1 MLACR
6 QAGADDLRSSLQA
19 RERLGSTAIGH
30 GIAIPHGRSST
41 LEAPRGALLRLE
53 PAVDF
58 NAGRWPGGRSGI
70 RDGRARSL
78 HPPAPDA
85 AVGAGRTLFR
95 RTDFR
100 AALRSA
106 PDAQAMRTLLLD
118 EATITRKPRM
128 TTSIT
133 ARELFDQQKDK
144 LALRWLAGL
153 KGDQRMLEAV
163 DTIARRPSLAG
174 YLNAIYPNK
183 VQILGSE
190 ELAWLDSLDSRQR
203 WETIEKIIQYRP
215 LALVISKNQS
225 CPEDLRDAAEESE
238 TPLWISP
245 KRGHELLNHLSYHMA
260 RTLAPR
266 VTLHGV
272 FMEIYSIG
280 VLITGE
286 AGSGKSELALELLSR
301 GHRLVAD
308 DAPEFTQIAPDVLDG
323 TCPELL
329 QDLLEVRGLGVLNV
343 RDMFGDTAVKK
354 NKYLRLIVH
363 LTRPMTEPNPH
374 GYERLTGDS
383 GSRHVLDLDVP
394 LITLPVMP
402 GRNLAVLTEAA
413 TRLHILRTKGID
425 PAAMFIARH
434 SNLLER
440 SSP

>member
-1 MLACR
+1 MR
-6 QAGADDLRSSLQA
+6 
-19 RERLGSTAIGH
+19 
-30 GIAIPHGRSST
+30 
-41 LEAPRGALLRLE
+41 
-53 PAVDF
+53 
-58 NAGRWPGGRSGI
+58 NA
-70 RDGRARSL
+70 
-78 HPPAPDA
+78 
-85 AVGAGRTLFR
+85 
-95 RTDFR
+95 
-100 AALRSA
+100 
-106 PDAQAMRTLLLD
+106 
-118 EATITRKPRM
+118 
-128 TTSIT
+128 SIT
-133 ARELFDQQKDK
+133 ARELFDQLQEK
-144 LALRWLAGL
+144 LGLRWLAGQ
-153 KGDQRMLEAV
+153 GGGNRSIESG

-174 YLNAIYPNK
+174 YLNAVYPNK

-190 ELAWLDSLDSRQR
+190 ELAWLDSLDARLR
-203 WETIEKIIQYRP
+203 WETIEKIVQFRP

-225 CPEDLRDAAEESE
+225 CPEDLRNAAEESA
-238 TPLWISP
+238 TPLWVAP
-245 KRGHELLNHLSYHMA
+245 RRGHELLNHLSYHLA

-343 RDMFGDTAVKK
+343 REMFGDTAVKK

-363 LTRPMTEPNPH
+363 LTKPMTEPSPH

-383 GSRHVLDLDVP
+383 GTRHVLDLDVP

-440 SSP
+440 SSS

>member
-1 MLACR
+1 MR
-6 QAGADDLRSSLQA
+6 
-19 RERLGSTAIGH
+19 
-30 GIAIPHGRSST
+30 
-41 LEAPRGALLRLE
+41 
-53 PAVDF
+53 
-58 NAGRWPGGRSGI
+58 NA
-70 RDGRARSL
+70 
-78 HPPAPDA
+78 
-85 AVGAGRTLFR
+85 
-95 RTDFR
+95 
-100 AALRSA
+100 
-106 PDAQAMRTLLLD
+106 
-118 EATITRKPRM
+118 
-128 TTSIT
+128 SIT
-133 ARELFDQQKDK
+133 ARELFDQLQEK
-144 LALRWLAGL
+144 LGLRWLAGQ
-153 KGDQRMLEAV
+153 GGGNRSIESG

-174 YLNAIYPNK
+174 YLNAVYPNK

-190 ELAWLDSLDSRQR
+190 ELAWLDSLDARLR
-203 WETIEKIIQYRP
+203 WETIEKIVQFRP

-225 CPEDLRDAAEESE
+225 CPEDLRNAAEESA
-238 TPLWISP
+238 TPLWVAP
-245 KRGHELLNHLSYHMA
+245 KRGHELLNHLSYHLA

-343 RDMFGDTAVKK
+343 REMFGDTAVKK

-363 LTRPMTEPNPH
+363 LTKPMTEPSPH

-383 GSRHVLDLDVP
+383 GTRHVLDLDVP

-440 SSP
+440 TAP

>member
-1 MLACR
+1 MN
-6 QAGADDLRSSLQA
+6 
-19 RERLGSTAIGH
+19 E
-30 GIAIPHGRSST
+30 
-41 LEAPRGALLRLE
+41 
-53 PAVDF
+53 
-58 NAGRWPGGRSGI
+58 
-70 RDGRARSL
+70 
-78 HPPAPDA
+78 
-85 AVGAGRTLFR
+85 
-95 RTDFR
+95 
-100 AALRSA
+100 
-106 PDAQAMRTLLLD
+106 
-118 EATITRKPRM
+118 
-128 TTSIT
+128 SIT
-133 ARELFDQQKDK
+133 ANDLFDQQKER
-144 LALRWLAGL
+144 LSLRWLAGR
-153 KGDQRMLEAV
+153 KGANRELSPG
-163 DTIARRPSLAG
+163 DTTARRPSLAG
-174 YLNAIYPNK
+174 YLNTIYPNK

-190 ELAWLDSLDSRQR
+190 ELSWMDSLDSRQR
-203 WETIEKIIQYRP
+203 WETIQRIVQYRP

-225 CPEDLRDAAEESE
+225 CPEDLRDAAEESD
-238 TPLWISP
+238 TPLWTSP
-245 KRGHELLNHLSYHMA
+245 NRGHELLNHLSYHLA

-383 GSRHVLDLDVP
+383 GTRHVLDLDVP

-402 GRNLAVLTEAA
+402 GRNLAVLAEAA

-440 SSP
+440 SVP

>member
-1 MLACR
+1 M
-6 QAGADDLRSSLQA
+6 
-19 RERLGSTAIGH
+19 
-30 GIAIPHGRSST
+30 
-41 LEAPRGALLRLE
+41 
-53 PAVDF
+53 
-58 NAGRWPGGRSGI
+58 NAN
-70 RDGRARSL
+70 A
-78 HPPAPDA
+78 
-85 AVGAGRTLFR
+85 
-95 RTDFR
+95 
-100 AALRSA
+100 
-106 PDAQAMRTLLLD
+106 
-118 EATITRKPRM
+118 
-128 TTSIT
+128 SIT
-133 ARELFDQQKDK
+133 ARELFDQQKEK
-144 LALRWLAGL
+144 LSLRWLAGQ
-153 KGDQRMLEAV
+153 KGEKRGVESFDA
-163 DTIARRPSLAG
+163 IARRPSLAG

-183 VQILGSE
+183 VQILGTE
-190 ELAWLDSLDSRQR
+190 ELAWLDSLDSRLR
-203 WETIEKIIQYRP
+203 WETIEKIVQFRP
-215 LALVISKNQS
+215 LALVISKNQA
-225 CPEDLRDAAEESE
+225 CPEDLREAAEESE
-238 TPLWISP
+238 TPLWVSP
-245 KRGHELLNHLSYHMA
+245 NRGHELLNHLSYHLA

-374 GYERLTGDS
+374 GYERLTGGS
-383 GSRHVLDLDVP
+383 GNRHVLDLDVP

-440 SSP
+440 STQ

>member
-1 MLACR
+1 
-6 QAGADDLRSSLQA
+6 
-19 RERLGSTAIGH
+19 
-30 GIAIPHGRSST
+30 
-41 LEAPRGALLRLE
+41 
-53 PAVDF
+53 
-58 NAGRWPGGRSGI
+58 
-70 RDGRARSL
+70 
-78 HPPAPDA
+78 
-85 AVGAGRTLFR
+85 
-95 RTDFR
+95 
-100 AALRSA
+100 
-106 PDAQAMRTLLLD
+106 
-118 EATITRKPRM
+118 M

-144 LALRWLAGL
+144 LALRWLAGA
-153 KGDQRMLEAV
+153 KGDRRMLEAV

-203 WETIEKIIQYRP
+203 WETIEKIVQYRP
-215 LALVISKNQS
+215 LALVIS
-225 CPEDLRDAAEESE
+225 EDLRAAAEESE

-440 SSP
+440 TAP